1 MGCQRSAP
9 EGLVRDP
16 IGQRS
21 ELLQDHGSSA
31 SSGRDF
37 LRRSTADT
45 EVSKKVQFEGGKKAV
60 FIEFK
65 CFFLDRLLVSET
77 VMKANNVYTTAS
89 SA

>member
-1 MGCQRSAP
+1 MGRQRSAP

-21 ELLQDHGSSA
+21 ELQDHGSSA

-37 LRRSTADT
+37 LRRSTADA

-65 CFFLDRLLVSET
+65 CFFS
-77 VMKANNVYTTAS
+77 
-89 SA
+89 